1 MIEQDTR
8 PTETLKFQEDT
19 FTDAF
24 ALLSQEIR
32 KLNEQGKEVV
42 AQKVEQDEETE
53 KYIKK
58 YSDAPDITPEDTA
71 ADVGFSYISF

>member
-53 KYIKK
+53 KYVVEIKVVVEK
-58 YSDAPDITPEDTA
+58 EIESRKM
-71 ADVGFSYISF
+71 

>member
-32 KLNEQGKEVV
+32 KLNEQGKEEEKK
-42 AQKVEQDEETE
+42 KVEQDEETE
-53 KYIKK
+53 KYVVEIKVVVEK
-58 YSDAPDITPEDTA
+58 EIESRKM
-71 ADVGFSYISF
+71 